1 VRERLIVLF
10 VMTTKSSKEQ
20 TGASLVESA
29 AKKKMQTRK
38 KYNMSAISKQLKYI
52 REAARASAASS
63 IARHNVE
70 ARNAKK
76 KIQCN

>member
-1 VRERLIVLF
+1 MVVSLKLINKLKSGQLF
-10 VMTTKSSKEQ
+10 TATT
-20 TGASLVESA
+20 
-29 AKKKMQTRK
+29 
-38 KYNMSAISKQLKYI
+38 SKQLKYI

-76 KIQCN
+76 KKSNATKK

>member
-1 VRERLIVLF
+1 
-10 VMTTKSSKEQ
+10 
-20 TGASLVESA
+20 
-29 AKKKMQTRK
+29 
-38 KYNMSAISKQLKYI
+38 MSAISKQLKYI
-52 REAARASAASS
+52 REASAASS